1 MKLKERVFELLKAN
15 PEKRFKAREIALWIH
30 GNYPEET
37 NSKLT
42 KSSYLASEADLLS
55 QIVAEIGAN
64 RPSWQTKFPQLR
76 TTEGRPRQYYWSI
89 KSDAEEVSAAETPS
103 DPIEP
108 ENLENAPSNYKVL
121 EHDLYPMLID
131 FVASET
137 NAEAMRISE
146 STASNKKGPGAN
158 KWLYP
163 DVVAIEA
170 LTVGMNKEVVD
181 AVRHSGDRR
190 ARLWSFEVKRLLNRS
205 NVREAYFQAVSNSS
219 WASFGYLAAAEI
231 EGADTIK
238 EIQMLYSVHG
248 IGLIE
253 IDMNSPTESV
263 IRIPAR
269 ERVSIEWLMC
279 SRLADENKD
288 FASFIK
294 KVRQFYQTGDL

>member
-1 MKLKERVFELLKAN
+1 MKLRERVFELLQAT
-15 PEKRFKAREIALWIH
+15 PEKRFKARQIALWIH
-30 GNYPEET
+30 DNYPEET
-37 NSKLT
+37 NSKLS
-42 KSSYLASEADLLS
+42 KSSYLTSEADLLG
-55 QIVAEIGAN
+55 QIVAEIGGN

-89 KSDAEEVSAAETPS
+89 KTDAEEVSAAEGAS
-103 DPIEP
+103 DLVEIEK
-108 ENLENAPSNYKVL
+108 LEDFPTSPKLL
-121 EHDLYPMLID
+121 EHDLYPMLIK
-131 FVASET
+131 FVDSEV
-137 NAEAMRISE
+137 NADAMRINE
-146 STASNKKGPGAN
+146 STASNKKGPGVN
-158 KWLYP
+158 RWLYP

-170 LTVGMNKEVVD
+170 LTVGMNKEVAE

-205 NVREAYFQAVSNSS
+205 NVREAYFQTVSNSS
-219 WASFGYLAAAEI
+219 WASFGYLVAAEI

-253 IDMNSPTESV
+253 IDMDSPTESI

-269 ERVSIEWLMC
+269 ERISIEWSMC

-288 FASFIK
+288 YALFIK